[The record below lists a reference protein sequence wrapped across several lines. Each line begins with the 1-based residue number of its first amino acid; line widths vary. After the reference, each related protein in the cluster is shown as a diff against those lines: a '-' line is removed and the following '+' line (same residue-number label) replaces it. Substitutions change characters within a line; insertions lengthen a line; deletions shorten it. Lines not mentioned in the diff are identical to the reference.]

1 MGPPLHSTGTAAR
14 GFTRK
19 TGPERALA
27 RLSCG
32 NLDPE
37 QAVVEWECLLA
48 GAADR
53 CGRVVFA
60 TSPRQS
66 TALAKAERPRLRD
79 VAASRVQL
87 RADDG
92 ETVGAEIAEAIVGDL
107 AALTDSARHQSA
119 HGRTSA
125 RRSRSWA
132 RRPHR
137 AERPQGA

>member
-1 MGPPLHSTGTAAR
+1 MGPLLRSTGTAAR

-19 TGPERALA
+19 TAPGGHS

-48 GAADR
+48 GAADNG
-53 CGRVVFA
+53 GRVVFA

-79 VAASRVQL
+79 VAASLVQL

-92 ETVGAEIAEAIVGDL
+92 ETVGAEIAEAIGGDL
-107 AALTDSARHQSA
+107 AALTDSARHQS
-119 HGRTSA
+119 HGVCCWLA
-125 RRSRSWA
+125 
-132 RRPHR
+132 
-137 AERPQGA
+137 